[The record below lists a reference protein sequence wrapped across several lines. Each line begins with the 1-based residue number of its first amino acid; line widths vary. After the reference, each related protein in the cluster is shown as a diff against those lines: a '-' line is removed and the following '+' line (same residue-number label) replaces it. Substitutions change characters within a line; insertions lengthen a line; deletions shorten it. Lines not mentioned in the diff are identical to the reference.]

1 MNDSVGTS
9 IVKKL
14 YKEIYKTNKN
24 NTHRRRI
31 NTRDIIVTGMIAVA
45 VLFFAYGAAH
55 FYNVFI
61 NLRYDIDANLAQID
75 TQLQKRKNL
84 IINLGKTVIDYA
96 EHEREIFTY
105 LAELRA
111 AFNGK
116 NTEEILKS
124 DNNVVT
130 NEADLAVKNE
140 DEINWEDTLSKL
152 MAIAERY
159 PDLRLSE
166 NFQSY
171 MSAILEFENKIAEL
185 RMIYND
191 SVNEYSTIQD
201 QFPGNIYA
209 AMLRFEKYKF
219 FKVNEDENNFIE
231 VKY

>member
-31 NTRDIIVTGMIAVA
+31 NTRDIIVTGMIVIV
-45 VLFFAYGAAH
+45 VLFFAYGGIYY
-55 FYNVFI
+55 YNVFI

-130 NEADLAVKNE
+130 NEADLALKNE

-191 SVNEYSTIQD
+191 SVNEYSTIRD
-201 QFPGNIYA
+201 QFPGYVFATIF
-209 AMLRFEKYKF
+209 RSQKYEF
-219 FKVNEDENNFIE
+219 FKVNQDENNFVE
-231 VKY
+231 VEY

>member
-1 MNDSVGTS
+1 MKDSVGTS

-24 NTHRRRI
+24 NRHRRRI
-31 NTRDIIVTGMIAVA
+31 TTSDKIVTGIITAVIF
-45 VLFFAYGAAH
+45 FFAYGGVH
-55 FYNVFI
+55 YYNKFV
-61 NLRYDIDANLAQID
+61 NLRYNIDANLAQID

-84 IINLGKTVIDYA
+84 IINLGKTVVDYSK
-96 EHEREIFTY
+96 HEREIFTY
-105 LAELRA
+105 LAELRS
-111 AFNGK
+111 AFNNN

-124 DNNVVT
+124 NQNGVT
-130 NEADLAVKNE
+130 NEQEIAGKNG
-140 DEINWEDTLSKL
+140 DEINWEDTLSNL

-185 RMIYND
+185 RMIYNE
-191 SVNEYSTIQD
+191 SVNEYSTTMD
-201 QFPGNIYA
+201 QFPGYIFA
-209 AMLRFEKYKF
+209 TMFRFKKYKF

-231 VKY
+231 VEY